1 MCMIQEQPFV
11 SVIIPVFND
20 AVGLKRCLESLKN
33 QTYSQKLY
41 EIIVVDNG
49 SSIEQ
54 NIAEIAADYPQ
65 AILTNESQPG
75 SYSAR
80 NKGISV
86 AKGSVI
92 AFTDAD
98 CIPAADWIEQGIK
111 ILLGNPNCGFVA
123 GKIQTSF
130 KESNQPNAIELYESL
145 WYPLPQKEFVE
156 KHHFG
161 ATANVFTFASIIQQ
175 VGVFD
180 SSLKSNGDREWGQRV
195 YHAGYQPL
203 YAEEI
208 CVTHPARYSWQQL
221 SSRAR
226 RIIGGR
232 YDLQQKQETSVLK
245 RNSIFMINVA
255 KYAIAPIVML
265 GFNLLLD
272 KRLKTLN
279 QKVQVSLVMFF
290 VSYLYV
296 WEMIRLK
303 SGKTSHRG

>member
-1 MCMIQEQPFV
+1 MTQEQPFV

-20 AVGLKRCLESLKN
+20 AIGLKRCLESLKN
-33 QTYSQKLY
+33 QSYPESLY

-49 SSIEQ
+49 SSTEE
-54 NIAEIAADYPQ
+54 NIAEIVADYRQ
-65 AILTNESQPG
+65 AILAIESQSG

-80 NKGISV
+80 NKGISI
-86 AKGSVI
+86 AKGNII

-98 CIPAADWIEQGIK
+98 CIPAVDWLEKGVK
-111 ILLGNPNCGFVA
+111 ILRENPNCGFVA
-123 GKIQTSF
+123 GKIETIFQ
-130 KESNQPNAIELYESL
+130 EPNQPNSIELYESL

-161 ATANVFTFASIIQQ
+161 ATANLFTFASVIQQ
-175 VGVFD
+175 VGGFD
-180 SSLKSNGDREWGQRV
+180 STLKSNGDRQWGQRV

-208 CVTHPARYSWQQL
+208 CISHPARHSLPQL
-221 SSRAR
+221 YSRAR

-232 YDLQQKQETSVLK
+232 YDLQQKQETSFLK
-245 RNSIFMINVA
+245 RNIIFGFNLV
-255 KYAIAPIVML
+255 KYAIAPIAML

-272 KRLKTLN
+272 KRLKTPQ
-279 QKVQVSLVMFF
+279 QKIQVSLVMFF
-290 VSYLYV
+290 VSYVYV

>member
-1 MCMIQEQPFV
+1 MIQEQPFV
-11 SVIIPVFND
+11 SAIVPVFND

-33 QTYSQKLY
+33 QTYPQNLY

-49 SSIEQ
+49 SNTEA
-54 NIAEIAADYPQ
+54 NIADIVANYPL

-80 NKGISV
+80 NKGISL
-86 AKGSVI
+86 AKGAVI

-98 CIPAADWIEQGIK
+98 CIPAADWLEQGVK
-111 ILLGNPNCGFVA
+111 ILLANPQCGFIA
-123 GKIQTSF
+123 GKIQTCF
-130 KESNQPNAIELYESL
+130 QEPNQPNSIELYESL

-161 ATANVFTFASIIQQ
+161 ATANVFTFASVIQQ

-180 SSLKSNGDREWGQRV
+180 SCLKSNGDREWGQRV

-203 YAEEI
+203 YAEEV
-208 CVTHPARYSWQQL
+208 CVNHPARYTLKQL

-232 YDLQQKQETSVLK
+232 YDLQQKTETSVFK
-245 RNSIFMINVA
+245 RNSIFLINVA
-255 KYAIAPIVML
+255 KYAIAPIAML
-265 GFNLLLD
+265 GFNLFLD
-272 KRLKTLN
+272 KRLKTPQ
-279 QKVQVSLVMFF
+279 QKIQVSLVMFF

-296 WEMIRLK
+296 WEMIQLK

>member
-1 MCMIQEQPFV
+1 MIQEQPFV
-11 SVIIPVFND
+11 SVIIPVFNNPI
-20 AVGLKRCLESLKN
+20 GLKRCLQSLKN
-33 QTYSQKLY
+33 QTYPDNLY
-41 EIIVVDNG
+41 EVIVVDNG
-49 SSIEQ
+49 SNIEE
-54 NIAEIAADYPQ
+54 NIADIVADYQP

-80 NKGISV
+80 NKGISI
-86 AKGSVI
+86 AQGSVI

-98 CIPAADWIEQGIK
+98 CIPASDWIEQGIK
-111 ILLGNPNCGFVA
+111 ILLENPQSGFVA

-130 KESNQPNAIELYESL
+130 KEPNQPNSIELYESL

-156 KHHFG
+156 KYHFG
-161 ATANVFTFASIIQQ
+161 ATANLFTFASIIQQ

-180 SSLKSNGDREWGQRV
+180 HSLKSNGDREWGQRV

-208 CVTHPARYSWQQL
+208 CVTHPARHSLQQL
-221 SSRAR
+221 YSRAR

-232 YDLQQKQETSVLK
+232 YDLQQKQETSFLK
-245 RNSIFMINVA
+245 RNSIFMMNLA
-255 KYAIAPIVML
+255 KYAIAPIAML

-272 KRLKTLN
+272 KRLKTPQ
-279 QKVQVSLVMFF
+279 QKIQVSLVMFF
-290 VSYLYV
+290 VSYIYV
-296 WEMIRLK
+296 WEMLRLK

>member
-1 MCMIQEQPFV
+1 MIQEQPFV

-20 AVGLKRCLESLKN
+20 VVGLKRCLESLKN
-33 QTYSQKLY
+33 QSYPESLY

-49 SSIEQ
+49 SNAEQ
-54 NIAEIAADYPQ
+54 NIADVVANYQQ

-98 CIPAADWIEQGIK
+98 CIPATDWIEQGVK
-111 ILLGNPNCGFVA
+111 ILLENPKCGFVA
-123 GKIQTSF
+123 GKIQTCF
-130 KESNQPNAIELYESL
+130 KEPNKPNSIELYESL

-161 ATANVFTFASIIQQ
+161 ATANVFTFVSVIQE

-195 YHAGYQPL
+195 YHAGYHPL

-208 CVTHPARYSWQQL
+208 CVSHPARNSLPQL
-221 SSRAR
+221 YSRAR

-232 YDLQQKQETSVLK
+232 YDLQQKQESSFLK
-245 RNSIFMINVA
+245 SNLIFMINVV
-255 KYAIAPIVML
+255 KYAIAPIAML

-272 KRLKTLN
+272 KRLKTPT

-290 VSYLYV
+290 VSYVYV